1 MLEIW
6 LEWDYWLQVIII
18 IISYIALALGEI
30 PGLRLNRAA
39 IALITTAFLII
50 TGNLTVETAWVAID
64 GNTIIFLLSMMI
76 INGYLTYSGFFSLC
90 LWYLQQFT
98 LSPFFLTVLLTFVTA
113 FLSALFL
120 NDTLVLITTPF
131 ILQLTSQLQLNP
143 IPYLL
148 AIASATNIG
157 SLATLNGNPQNILV
171 GSFSGIS
178 YLEFTQA
185 LILPSILGL
194 ILQIGLLW
202 VLYPEIRSLKPINKP
217 KTPNY
222 RIHLPL
228 LRKTLIIT
236 GILLIAFVIGF
247 PLPESAFFASGLLL
261 ITRRLKANKILAYI
275 DWSLLVMFSGLFIL
289 THSVESLNL
298 FAFVSSW
305 LNNPFYLVV
314 ITMILSNLI
323 SNVPAVLLL
332 QGLIPEPTTQQWIL
346 LASSATLAGNLTLFG
361 SVANLIMVE
370 SASSQGYKL
379 SFRQHL
385 RFGLPLTIVT
395 SIITYV
401 FNLD

>member
-1 MLEIW
+1 MKIW
-6 LEWDYWLQVIII
+6 RDLAFYLQVIII
-18 IISYIALALGEI
+18 ILSYIALALGYL

-39 IALITTAFLII
+39 IALITTAFLIV
-50 TGNLTVETAWVAID
+50 TGNLTVKTAWIAID
-64 GNTIIFLLSMMI
+64 GETIIFLLSMMI
-76 INGYLTYSGFFSLC
+76 INGYLAYSGFFNFC

-98 LSPFFLTVLLTFVTA
+98 LTPFSLIVLLTFATA

-131 ILQLTSQLQLNP
+131 ILQLTSHLKLNP

-171 GSFSGIS
+171 GSFSGIG

-194 ILQIGLLW
+194 IVQIALLW
-202 VLYPEIRSLKPINKP
+202 LLYPEIRSLQIINQEK
-217 KTPNY
+217 KANY

-228 LRKTLIIT
+228 LRKTLTIT
-236 GILLIAFVIGF
+236 GILLLAFVMGL
-247 PLPESAFFASGLLL
+247 PLAESAFFAAALLL
-261 ITRRLKANKILAYI
+261 ITRRLKPQKILTQI
-275 DWSLLVMFSGLFIL
+275 DWQLLIMFSGLFIL
-289 THSVESLNL
+289 TQSVKSLNL
-298 FAFVSSW
+298 FNFLNQWITNSFNLVS
-305 LNNPFYLVV
+305 
-314 ITMILSNLI
+314 ITLILSNLI

-332 QGLIPEPTTQQWIL
+332 QGIIANPTTEQWLL

-370 SASSQGYKL
+370 SAAIEGYKL
-379 SFRQHL
+379 SFWEHL
-385 RFGLPLTIVT
+385 RFGLPLTI
-395 SIITYV
+395 ITTMIVYHWV
-401 FNLD
+401 

>member
-1 MLEIW
+1 MKMW
-6 LEWDYWLQVIII
+6 LEWGFWLQVIII

-30 PGLRLNRAA
+30 PGLRLNRAS
-39 IALITTAFLII
+39 IALITTAFLIV
-50 TGNLTVETAWVAID
+50 TGNLTVETAWIAID

-76 INGYLTYSGFFSLC
+76 INGYLTYS
-90 LWYLQQFT
+90 
-98 LSPFFLTVLLTFVTA
+98 
-113 FLSALFL
+113 
-120 NDTLVLITTPF
+120 PF

-178 YLEFTQA
+178 YLEFTKA
-185 LILPSILGL
+185 LIIPSILGL

-202 VLYPEIRSLKPINKP
+202 LLYPEIRSFKPINKP
-217 KTPNY
+217 KIPTY

-228 LRKTLIIT
+228 LKKTLIIT
-236 GILLIAFVIGF
+236 GILLIAFVIGL
-247 PLPESAFFASGLLL
+247 PLPESAFFASALLL
-261 ITRRLKANKILAYI
+261 ITRRIKANKILAHI

-298 FAFVSSW
+298 FAFVGNW
-305 LNNPFYLVV
+305 LNNPFYLVI
-314 ITMILSNLI
+314 ITIILSNLI

-346 LASSATLAGNLTLFG
+346 LASSATIAGNLTLFG

-370 SASSQGYKL
+370 SAKCQGYKL
-379 SFRQHL
+379 SFREHF

-395 SIITYV
+395 TFTIYILSKVLI
-401 FNLD
+401 F